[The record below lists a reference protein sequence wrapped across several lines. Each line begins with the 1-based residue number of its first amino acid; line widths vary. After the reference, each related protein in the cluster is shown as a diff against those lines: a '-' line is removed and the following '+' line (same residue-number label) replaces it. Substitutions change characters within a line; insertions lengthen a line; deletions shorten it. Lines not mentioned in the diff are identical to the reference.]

1 MTALR
6 PRPVAK
12 IARYGPASSRGGTPV
27 KALVLGFDGA
37 DYELVSDLLSQGKLP
52 TIARLS
58 TEGAYGP
65 LRSTIPAMTPTA
77 WSSFLTGLNPGG
89 HGIFNFTTNPNR
101 AQSRVENAASRSGT
115 PFWRPLGA
123 AGVRSAFVT
132 IPFTYPPEPIEG
144 ILVTGYGGPE
154 RPAILPEDARRRI
167 QAAQPD
173 LVTAHHP
180 MAERWWEDFPR
191 YTQRLIDHVEQIA
204 DVCRLSYEL
213 EPGLDLLCVDFMS
226 SDHIGHLGWHRLDP
240 DHPAHDPDDPGDEIV
255 RVYEAID
262 AACANLIEVAGAAS
276 DEEPTVIVLSDHGM
290 RPIYWTFHLNRWLE
304 EAGYLRYRRR
314 SLQGLKRTRLDYAAK
329 VDQRLAR
336 TKRSYG
342 RTFDRVPFLPSPGED
357 RAFGDVDFGSTR
369 AYGYGAGG
377 QIFLG
382 EASGARNDPALAA
395 RLAEELG
402 AVRHPETGAP
412 AFEVLGK
419 EQLFRGPHLAKA
431 PDLVVLPHDERI
443 FVDASRRR
451 WTSSFDLHERL
462 DPQISYGFSG
472 HHGLNGIL
480 AAAGPGIRPAA
491 VPEGAEIVQLAAT
504 VLRLFGLE
512 PDGLDG
518 GPLDDVLG
526 DLETVGRAQRQAAS
540 AGAAGGPVYSEEEE
554 RVILERLRD
563 LGYE

>member
-1 MTALR
+1 M
-6 PRPVAK
+6 
-12 IARYGPASSRGGTPV
+12 

-37 DYELVSDLLSQGKLP
+37 DYELVSDLLSKGKLP

-58 TEGAYGP
+58 SEGAFGP
-65 LRSTIPAMTPTA
+65 LRSTVPAMTPTA

-101 AQSRVENAASRSGT
+101 AQSRVENAASRTGI

-132 IPFTYPPEPIEG
+132 VPFTYPPEPIEG

-154 RPAILPEDARRRI
+154 QPAILPESARQRI
-167 QAAQPD
+167 QSARPD
-173 LVTAHHP
+173 LVTAYHP

-240 DHPAHDPDDPGDEIV
+240 EHPAHDPDDPGDEIV

-262 AACANLIEVAGAAS
+262 AACAHLIEVAGAAS
-276 DEEPTVIVLSDHGM
+276 DEEPTAIVLSDHGM
-290 RPIYWTFHLNRWLE
+290 RPIHWTFHVNRWLE
-304 EAGYLRYRRR
+304 EAGHLRYRRR
-314 SLQGLKRTRLDYAAK
+314 SLQRLKGTRLDYVSK

-336 TKRSYG
+336 TRRGYG
-342 RTFDRVPFLPSPGED
+342 RRFDHLPFLPQPGED
-357 RAFGDVDFGSTR
+357 RAFGEIDFGSTR

-377 QIFLG
+377 QVFLG
-382 EASGARNDPALAA
+382 EASGARSDRAFAEALAQE
-395 RLAEELG
+395 LAEIRHPATGEPAF
-402 AVRHPETGAP
+402 AVRR
-412 AFEVLGK
+412 K
-419 EQLFRGPHLAKA
+419 EELYSGPHMDKA
-431 PDLVVLPHDERI
+431 PELVVLPHDERI
-443 FVDASRRR
+443 YVDASRRR
-451 WTSSFDLHERL
+451 WTTPFDRHEKL
-462 DPQISYGFSG
+462 DPSISYGFSG
-472 HHGLNGIL
+472 HHGLTGIL
-480 AAAGPGIRPAA
+480 AAAGPGIQPAA
-491 VPEGAEIVQLAAT
+491 VPEGAEITQMAAT
-504 VLRLFGLE
+504 ILRLFGLE
-512 PDGLDG
+512 QDGLDG
-518 GPLDDVLG
+518 APLDDVLG
-526 DLETVGRAQRQAAS
+526 ELETVGRAERQAAAAS
-540 AGAAGGPVYSEEEE
+540 AKEGAVYSEEEE

>member
-1 MTALR
+1 M
-6 PRPVAK
+6 
-12 IARYGPASSRGGTPV
+12 

-37 DYELVSDLLSQGKLP
+37 DYELVSDLLSKGKLP

-58 TEGAYGP
+58 SEGAFGP
-65 LRSTIPAMTPTA
+65 LRSTVPAMTPTA

-89 HGIFNFTTNPNR
+89 HGIFNFTSNPNR

-154 RPAILPEDARRRI
+154 RPAILPEGARRRI

-180 MAERWWEDFPR
+180 MGERWWEDFPR
-191 YTQRLIDHVEQIA
+191 YTQRLLDHVEQIA

-240 DHPAHDPDDPGDEIV
+240 EHPAHDPDDPGDEIV

-262 AACANLIEVAGAAS
+262 AACAHLIDVAGAAT
-276 DEEPTVIVLSDHGM
+276 DEEPTAIVLSDHGM
-290 RPIYWTFHLNRWLE
+290 RPIHWMFHINRWLE
-304 EAGYLRYRRR
+304 EAGHLRYRRR
-314 SLQGLKRTRLDYAAK
+314 SLQRLKGTRLDYVSK

-336 TKRSYG
+336 TRRGYG
-342 RTFDRVPFLPSPGED
+342 RRLDHLPFLPQPGED
-357 RAFGDVDFGSTR
+357 RAFGEIDFGSTR
-369 AYGYGAGG
+369 AYSYGAGG
-377 QIFLG
+377 QVFLG
-382 EASGARNDPALAA
+382 EASGARSDPAFAE
-395 RLAEELG
+395 RLAEELAEIRHPG
-402 AVRHPETGAP
+402 TGEPAFAVRR
-412 AFEVLGK
+412 K
-419 EQLFRGPHLAKA
+419 EELYSGPHM
-431 PDLVVLPHDERI
+431 DEGAR
-443 FVDASRRR
+443 ARRHPARRARLRRR
-451 WTSSFDLHERL
+451 EPPPLDDAVRPPREARPEHLLRL
-462 DPQISYGFSG
+462 LGPPRPDRDPGRG
-472 HHGLNGIL
+472 GAGDPAGRRPGGRGDHADGRDDPPPLRARAGRARRR
-480 AAAGPGIRPAA
+480 AARRRARRAGDSRPRPAA
-491 VPEGAEIVQLAAT
+491 GA
-504 VLRLFGLE
+504 
-512 PDGLDG
+512 
-518 GPLDDVLG
+518 
-526 DLETVGRAQRQAAS
+526 AAS
-540 AGAAGGPVYSEEEE
+540 AAEGPVYSEEEE

>member
-1 MTALR
+1 
-6 PRPVAK
+6 
-12 IARYGPASSRGGTPV
+12 V

-37 DYELVSDLLSQGKLP
+37 DYELVSDLLSRGKLP

-58 TEGAYGP
+58 SEGAFGP
-65 LRSTIPAMTPTA
+65 LRSTVPAMTPTA

-101 AQSRVENAASRSGT
+101 AQSRVENAASRTGT
-115 PFWRPLGA
+115 PFWRSLGA

-132 IPFTYPPEPIEG
+132 VPFTYPPEPIEG

-154 RPAILPEDARRRI
+154 QPAILPEDARSRI
-167 QAAQPD
+167 QAARPD
-173 LVTAHHP
+173 LVTAYHP

-204 DVCRLSYEL
+204 DVCRASYEL

-240 DHPAHDPDDPGDEIV
+240 GHPAHNSENTGDEIV
-255 RVYEAID
+255 RVYETID
-262 AACANLIEVAGAAS
+262 AACAELIELAGASS
-276 DEEPTVIVLSDHGM
+276 DEEPTAIILSDHGM
-290 RPIYWTFHLNRWLE
+290 RPIYWAFHLNRWLE
-304 EAGYLRYRRR
+304 EAGYLRYRTR
-314 SLQGLKRTRLDYAAK
+314 SLQRLKRTRLDYAAK

-336 TKRSYG
+336 TRPRYG
-342 RTFDRVPFLPSPGED
+342 RALDRVPFLPQPGED
-357 RAFGDVDFGSTR
+357 RAFGEIDFGSTS

-382 EASGARNDPALAA
+382 EASGALRDS
-395 RLAEELG
+395 RLAERLVEELES
-402 AVRHPETGAP
+402 VRHPESGEP
-412 AFEVLGK
+412 AFMVRRK
-419 EQLFRGPHLAKA
+419 EELYRGARLDKA
-431 PDLVVLPHDERI
+431 PDFVVLPHDERI
-443 FVDASRRR
+443 FVDSSRRR
-451 WTSSFDLHERL
+451 WTQPFDRHERL
-462 DPQISYGFSG
+462 DPEIAYGFSG

-480 AAAGPGIRPAA
+480 AAAGPGIRPAS
-491 VPEGAEIVQLAAT
+491 VPENAEIVQLAAT
-504 VLRLFGLE
+504 LLRLFGLE

-518 GPLDDVLG
+518 APIDDVLG
-526 DLETVGRAQRQAAS
+526 ELETVGRARRQSSSAAS
-540 AGAAGGPVYSEEEE
+540 TSPVYSEEEE